1 MITSSL
7 FLDTGYELVG
17 ECKFIIPEDI
27 IYKFADISKEE
38 LRAILEQL
46 DAEVHLRLRYIP
58 DDLLLEIE
66 DVGVGISQVIPVLLA
81 ANSSRVYI
89 QQPELHLHPRLQAQL
104 ADVFVEQV
112 NRAPIF
118 VIETHSEHFLL
129 RLLRRIRETYRS
141 DIPHTL
147 FSLKAEDIVVLYVDK
162 TKEGTSNIVQLRLSE
177 EGEFIDRWPNGFFT
191 ERDGE
196 LFDE

>member
-1 MITSSL
+1 
-7 FLDTGYELVG
+7 
-17 ECKFIIPEDI
+17 
-27 IYKFADISKEE
+27 
-38 LRAILEQL
+38 LE
-46 DAEVHLRLRYIP
+46 AEVHLRLRYIP

-81 ANSSRVYI
+81 ANSSHVYI

-104 ADVFVEQV
+104 ADVFIEQV
-112 NRAPIF
+112 SRDPIF

-129 RLLRRIRETYRS
+129 RILRRIRETYRS
-141 DIPHTL
+141 DIAHTL
-147 FSLKAEDIVVLYVDK
+147 FSLKAEDVVVLYVDK
-162 TKEGTSNIVQLRLSE
+162 TKEGTSSIVQLRISA